1 MLSARRQRELQGLLQ
16 DGSGMPTA
24 ILAHH
29 VTSAVSVSVK
39 EAERASN
46 NLSLPMDKYAASPF
60 ASARSLVH

>member
-1 MLSARRQRELQGLLQ
+1 
-16 DGSGMPTA
+16 MPTA